1 MSSPHGLQGVVT
13 RWFTDQMGDGL
24 ERKCQRASKM
34 GVGGEGEEWDEHRAS
49 KSGVGGEPGDGVQVV
64 EAVAGRRMPG
74 DGRTFARAKKAG
86 LDCGEGVLGAKAE
99 AGA

>member
-1 MSSPHGLQGVVT
+1 
-13 RWFTDQMGDGL
+13 
-24 ERKCQRASKM
+24 M

-86 LDCGEGVLGAKAE
+86 LDCGVGVLGAKAE